1 MLFNNN
7 YKLMHKNTY
16 GGLTVVTFEDDNQL
30 NTIIAK
36 FEKFLKEIGFNL
48 NNRKLV
54 LVSAKEETG
63 K

>member
-7 YKLMHKNTY
+7 YKLMHKNTH

-30 NTIIAK
+30 NTIISK
-36 FEKFLKEIGFNL
+36 FESFLRTIGFNL
-48 NNRKLV
+48 GNKRLT
-54 LVSAKEETG
+54 LASAKEENG